1 MATDNEA
8 RFVVLVTAA
17 LLIFGVMVGFFNGV
31 VSGRQDVRQEAIK
44 TGVAR
49 WVSDENGASKFE
61 WVIRG
66 EDR

>member
-8 RFVVLVTAA
+8 RVVLLLTAA
-17 LLIFGVMVGFFNGV
+17 LLIVGVMMGFFKGV

-61 WVIRG
+61 WIIRG
-66 EDR
+66 EGK